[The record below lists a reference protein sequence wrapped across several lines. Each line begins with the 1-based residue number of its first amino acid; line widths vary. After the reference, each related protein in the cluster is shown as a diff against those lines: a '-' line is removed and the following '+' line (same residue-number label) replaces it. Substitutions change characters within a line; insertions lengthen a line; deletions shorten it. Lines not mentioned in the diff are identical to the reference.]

1 MGSLASRC
9 DEKMV
14 SCIHSF
20 VFIDSREARADA
32 RAGRETFVDAGFV
45 RWFGSRDSRGGWHAI
60 DRSINRL
67 IFQFIIAFDDDAVR
81 CVCGHGSARGGGWVQ
96 RMRDVRGD
104 GGAAER
110 ARGRVL
116 RGAR

>member
-45 RWFGSRDSRGGWHAI
+45 RWFGSRVRGVVGARSI
-60 DRSINRL
+60 DRL
-67 IFQFIIAFDDDAVR
+67 ID
-81 CVCGHGSARGGGWVQ
+81 
-96 RMRDVRGD
+96 
-104 GGAAER
+104 
-110 ARGRVL
+110 
-116 RGAR
+116 